1 MIYPKGGFEDWILGS
16 SPRMTEKILVPRPR
30 MTMQKIP
37 IVFMSKSYIPQD
49 QYFKKAKTLGYRAR
63 SVFKLEEIQN
73 KFHILKSGMDV
84 LDLGAAPGSWLQY
97 ASKIV
102 GPKAKLIGLDLQK
115 IEPIAKNIK
124 TFIEVILS
132 PAAEN
137 LITKNHPTHFPLI
150 LSDLAPSTSGTK
162 EVDHL
167 KSIELNERVV
177 SLAEKF
183 LAPHGNLV
191 LKIFQ
196 GADFDSFI
204 KNLKRQFSRV
214 TVFKPKAS
222 RDRSFEVY
230 VIARK

>member
-1 MIYPKGGFEDWILGS
+1 MPKNF
-16 SPRMTEKILVPRPR
+16 V
-30 MTMQKIP
+30 
-37 IVFMSKSYIPQD
+37 PQD
-49 QYFKKAKTLGYRAR
+49 RYLKKAKELGYRAR
-63 SVFKLEEIQN
+63 SVFKLAEIQD
-73 KFHILKSGMDV
+73 KFKILKPGMDV
-84 LDLGAAPGSWLQY
+84 LDFGAAPGSWLQY
-97 ASKIV
+97 AVKIV
-102 GPKAKLIGLDLQK
+102 GPKAELIGLDLQS
-115 IEPIAKNIK
+115 IEHIAGNIK
-124 TFIEVILS
+124 IFVADIFS
-132 PAAEN
+132 PEAES
-137 LITKNHPTHFPLI
+137 LIQKNHPALFPVI
-150 LSDLAPSTSGTK
+150 LSDLAPATSGAK